1 MLKKK
6 LLLDGQYIHNKTPWL
21 NWTELLYGFEHGFI
35 DEKGVSEYAC
45 EALTTES
52 SQEAIELAS
61 LLLEEKYLVSILL
74 ESLVNK
80 EPSPKT
86 EEPAKPWIFL
96 LLSFLFEHQDEYE
109 DPLGIVGELYADF
122 DYPVEISS
130 IIRYMPPPEGLEG
143 SEGQLFENWKEVILT
158 YKVFFEQQ
166 NRFT

>member
-1 MLKKK
+1 
-6 LLLDGQYIHNKTPWL
+6 
-21 NWTELLYGFEHGFI
+21 
-35 DEKGVSEYAC
+35 
-45 EALTTES
+45 
-52 SQEAIELAS
+52 
-61 LLLEEKYLVSILL
+61 LLLEEKYLVNNLL
-74 ESLVNK
+74 ESLVKK

-109 DPLGIVGELYADF
+109 DPLEVVGELYADF

-130 IIRYMPPPEGLEG
+130 IIRYMPSPEGLEG

-166 NRFT
+166 NRLP

>member
-1 MLKKK
+1 MGSSTDL
-6 LLLDGQYIHNKTPWL
+6 
-21 NWTELLYGFEHGFI
+21 
-35 DEKGVSEYAC
+35 DEKGVSDYAC

-61 LLLEEKYLVSILL
+61 LLPEEKYLVSNLL
-74 ESLVNK
+74 DSLVNK

-86 EEPAKPWIFL
+86 EERAKPWIFL
-96 LLSFLFEHQDEYE
+96 LLSFLFEHQDEYG
-109 DPLGIVGELYADF
+109 DPLEIVAELYADF

-158 YKVFFEQQ
+158 YKVFLN
-166 NRFT
+166 NRIDSPSNNKYRKCK